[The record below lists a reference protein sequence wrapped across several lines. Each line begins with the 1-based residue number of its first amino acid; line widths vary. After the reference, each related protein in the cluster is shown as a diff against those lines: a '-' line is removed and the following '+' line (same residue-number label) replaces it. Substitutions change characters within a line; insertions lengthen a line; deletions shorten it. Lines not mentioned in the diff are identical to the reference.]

1 MYKKIKSWLLNR
13 RGLRPLLSRVCD
25 AIRQEK
31 GTAALEASLVFPL
44 LLLCTCA
51 FMFFGM
57 LVYMKVL
64 TAHAAVYAVERS
76 AFIWDNSHK
85 DPVTGEFAP
94 HEYDSLYWRT
104 MQDQLLNTV
113 FGGIENERVVGVTL
127 PAAAS
132 DDSSLS
138 ERKLISGGAFVRSP
152 LKGEMHYFNSMIE
165 RKITA
170 DLNHPARSSM
180 LEKMT
185 GAHVEVE
192 GGAVG
197 VIVEPAEFIRTV
209 ELARYMTTKFKSMTK
224 LGASPEG
231 AWQILKKEAKR

>member
-1 MYKKIKSWLLNR
+1 M
-13 RGLRPLLSRVCD
+13 
-25 AIRQEK
+25 RQEK
-31 GTAALEASLVFPL
+31 GTAALEASLVFPM

-64 TAHAAVYAVERS
+64 TAHAAVYSVERS
-76 AFIWDNSHK
+76 TFIWDNSHK

-94 HEYDSLYWRT
+94 YAYDSLYWRT
-104 MQDQLLNTV
+104 MQDQLLNSV
-113 FGGIENERVVGVTL
+113 FVGLEKEKTTDVTL
-127 PAAAS
+127 PAMAS
-132 DDSSLS
+132 DAGNLS

-152 LKGEMHYFNSMIE
+152 LQGEMHYFNSMIE
-165 RKITA
+165 RQITA

-185 GAHVEVE
+185 GVHVQVE
-192 GGAVG
+192 GEAVG

-209 ELARYMTTKFKSMTK
+209 EFVRYMTTKLKSMTK

-231 AWQILKKEAKR
+231 AGQILQKEAKR